1 MDLKALIAKMD
12 QIEAKQIL
20 NESSGMSHMAHDTEI
35 DIDDV
40 DQAEPIKQQ
49 PAVDAKGRTR
59 EEWLKLVTTKFPT
72 AKIMHAKTPNG
83 PIIALLGDGRRVM
96 WRKAEQGMPTEG
108 FTSSIAN
115 ALLVEFGLTEAGEW
129 TPTPEQEKWLG
140 GANRQD
146 PFIINRMPGAKPPS
160 SYFTD
165 PADQAKA
172 KQMGFDKP
180 AAGAATKPAAPA
192 APTGTTAQGDDEGNT
207 TITKPDGTTQ
217 VVGPDG
223 NAIKP
228 GSNPNL
234 PQNKPTASGK
244 PSIPAA
250 GAPAAGAATKP
261 AAPAAPAAAQPG
273 GSQVQTDD
281 DGNHMITTPDGKS
294 IVVGPDG
301 KPLPNGGKADPAA
314 PATAAAPASGAA
326 TKPAAKPTGTP
337 DPKVMAMQQE
347 LIKKGA
353 KIQADGIMGPQTQ
366 AAQKQFGAPGTDLTG
381 RKDASTDPRV
391 AGNQTIDPAKLKRF
405 KELLAKTGGGAATK
419 PAAPAAAPAPA
430 GQISDTPAA

>member
-20 NESSGMSHMAHDTEI
+20 NESVSMPAEQLTE
-35 DIDDV
+35 V
-40 DQAEPIKQQ
+40 AAEP
-49 PAVDAKGRTR
+49 
-59 EEWLKLVTTKFPT
+59 VTV
-72 AKIMHAKTPNG
+72 N
-83 PIIALLGDGRRVM
+83 
-96 WRKAEQGMPTEG
+96 EG
-108 FTSSIAN
+108 FKSSIAK
-115 ALLVEFGLTEAGEW
+115 ALLVEFGLTEADAW

-146 PFIINRMPGAKPPS
+146 PYIINRMPGAKPPS

-207 TITKPDGTTQ
+207 MITKPDGTTQ

-234 PQNKPTASGK
+234 PQNKP
-244 PSIPAA
+244 AA
-250 GAPAAGAATKP
+250 GPTAGGAATKP
-261 AAPAAPAAAQPG
+261 AAGGAAAPTG
-273 GSQVQTDD
+273 TQVQTDD

-294 IVVGPDG
+294 MVVGPDG
-301 KPLPNGGKADPAA
+301 KPLPNGGKVDPAA
-314 PATAAAPASGAA
+314 PATAAA
-326 TKPAAKPTGTP
+326 TKPAAGGDTARPGMKPGGTAAVY
-337 DPKVMAMQQE
+337 DQQKA
-347 LIKKGA
+347 LVAQGA
-353 KIQADGIMGPQTQ
+353 KIATDGIMGPQTQ
-366 AAQKQFGAPGTDLTG
+366 AAIKQFGSGTKPGA
-381 RKDASTDPRV
+381 DA
-391 AGNQTIDPAKLKRF
+391 AGAKPAAGAVPAGDAAGLKRF

-419 PAAPAAAPAPA
+419 PAAAPAPA
-430 GQISDTPAA
+430 AGTNPATTSSSGMDFSQVSG

>member
-20 NESSGMSHMAHDTEI
+20 NESVSM
-35 DIDDV
+35 
-40 DQAEPIKQQ
+40 P
-49 PAVDAKGRTR
+49 
-59 EEWLKLVTTKFPT
+59 
-72 AKIMHAKTPNG
+72 
-83 PIIALLGDGRRVM
+83 
-96 WRKAEQGMPTEG
+96 AEQLTEVAEEYVTVNEG
-108 FTSSIAN
+108 FKSSIAK

-146 PFIINRMPGAKPPS
+146 PLIINRMPGAKPPS

-234 PQNKPTASGK
+234 PQNKPTAGGK
-244 PSIPAA
+244 PSIP
-250 GAPAAGAATKP
+250 GAATKP
-261 AAPAAPAAAQPG
+261 AVPGAPGAQDDATGVDAAVAANAADDAKRAAAG
-273 GSQVQTDD
+273 
-281 DGNHMITTPDGKS
+281 
-294 IVVGPDG
+294 
-301 KPLPNGGKADPAA
+301 
-314 PATAAAPASGAA
+314 GAA
-326 TKPAAKPTGTP
+326 TKPVAGGDAARPGMKPGGTAAVY
-337 DPKVMAMQQE
+337 DQQKA
-347 LIKKGA
+347 LVAQGA
-353 KIQADGIMGPQTQ
+353 KIATDGIMGPQTQ
-366 AAQKQFGAPGTDLTG
+366 DAIKQFGSGTKPAAPGG
-381 RKDASTDPRV
+381 AKPPAGASDA
-391 AGNQTIDPAKLKRF
+391 TIDPAKLKRF